1 MNTSI
6 FKFKTIMLIVFLLP
20 SLGLLGQNEDRADRM
35 KEKMK
40 AQRVAFITSELEL
53 TEAESQKFWPIFNSY
68 RSEIDELKAQNVK
81 PSKNMTDKEAED
93 MMYSLLENRSKEIE
107 IQKKYIQK
115 LKAAIPPRKIAI
127 LFRIE
132 KEFKEKII
140 SNMKERRMQ
149 RKAGNE

>member
-6 FKFKTIMLIVFLLP
+6 FRFKTILLILFVSSSFVLLA
-20 SLGLLGQNEDRADRM
+20 QNEERADQM

-53 TEAESQKFWPIFNSY
+53 SESESQKFWPIFNSY
-68 RSEIDELKAQNVK
+68 RSEIDDLRAQNVK
-81 PSKNMTDKEAED
+81 PSKNMSDKEAED

-115 LKAAIPPRKIAI
+115 LKTAIPPRKIAI

-132 KEFKEKII
+132 KDFKEKII

-149 RKAGNE
+149 RKAGRE

>member
-6 FKFKTIMLIVFLLP
+6 IKFKTIMLIVFLLP

>member
-1 MNTSI
+1 MNTCI

>member
-1 MNTSI
+1 MNTCI

-20 SLGLLGQNEDRADRM
+20 SLVLLGQNEDRADRM

>member
-6 FKFKTIMLIVFLLP
+6 FKFKSLIFILAVLP
-20 SLGLLGQNEDRADRM
+20 SLVLIGQKEDQAYKM

-53 TEAESQKFWPIFNSY
+53 TETESQKFWPIFNSY

-115 LKAAIPPRKIAI
+115 LKTAIPPRKIAI
-127 LFRIE
+127 LFGIE

-140 SNMKERRMQ
+140 SNMKERKMQ
-149 RKAGNE
+149 RRASNE

>member
-1 MNTSI
+1 
-6 FKFKTIMLIVFLLP
+6 MLIVFLLP

-149 RKAGNE
+149 RKAGRE

>member
-127 LFRIE
+127 PFRIE

>member
-1 MNTSI
+1 
-6 FKFKTIMLIVFLLP
+6 MLIVFLLP